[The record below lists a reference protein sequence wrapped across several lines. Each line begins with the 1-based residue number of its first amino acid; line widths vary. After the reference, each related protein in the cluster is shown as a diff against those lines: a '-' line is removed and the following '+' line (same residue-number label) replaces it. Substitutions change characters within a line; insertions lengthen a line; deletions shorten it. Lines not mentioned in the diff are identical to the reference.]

1 MARLNVGWRRS
12 HCQQITIVLGSSDEN
27 GESRMLRLTTE
38 CTGFER
44 ICICSHSVDAGQAV
58 STRAWDFSELLGGCS
73 RGQGQMRVGGS
84 WGVSC
89 MYGLFNRRTRQVAY
103 GLWNTLREPSIER
116 GSPSTHDFF
125 SVFNRPDKGM
135 GRGTYPA
142 GV

>member
-1 MARLNVGWRRS
+1 MESGVWQSGGTLHRAGFFLACEGQGWW
-12 HCQQITIVLGSSDEN
+12 H
-27 GESRMLRLTTE
+27 
-38 CTGFER
+38 FF
-44 ICICSHSVDAGQAV
+44 A
-58 STRAWDFSELLGGCS
+58 
-73 RGQGQMRVGGS
+73 GQMRVGGS